1 VDEEEEE
8 EELVDYRQKLKML
21 KELKEIIKHP
31 YDLTENYHLF
41 NEFITFDGKW
51 IQPKHKWGGRKPKIC
66 VFVDDAQSTRIF
78 RNRHFLILCT
88 RSRHI
93 GSFEGDEASI
103 GVSLFIACQNYTA
116 TGGGLP
122 RAVRGNATHMALW
135 RTKNKDE
142 LNIIAKEMAG
152 EVSPEK
158 FIEVY
163 DYIMMTRRTDMFSC
177 SSTSTKKTAIQV
189 CSAKTTPT
197 SLLCKAVLIR
207 QSSVI

>member
-1 VDEEEEE
+1 MV
-8 EELVDYRQKLKML
+8 LRLK
-21 KELKEIIKHP
+21 KYSSI
-31 YDLTENYHLF
+31 LTILRRTTTSSTSSSPLTGSGYSRS
-41 NEFITFDGKW
+41 TSGADA
-51 IQPKHKWGGRKPKIC
+51 KPKIG
-66 VFVDDAQSTRIF
+66 VFVDDAQSTRMF
-78 RNRHFLILCT
+78 RNRHFLNLCT

-103 GVSLFIACQNYTA
+103 GISLFIACQNYTA

-142 LNIIAKEMAG
+142 LNLIAKEMAG